1 MEDEEAQVAVM
12 VEETYE
18 RLDKV
23 ERYFFGV
30 DICNRICRHET
41 YECLN
46 EVDRYL
52 FPMFFIIFVFVFEHE
67 FHYRACELFS
77 KMFYKARELAEEKK
91 FNMDGQSRL

>member
-1 MEDEEAQVAVM
+1 MEEEEAQVAVM

-23 ERYFFGV
+23 ERYFCC
-30 DICNRICRHET
+30 ICNRICRHET

-52 FPMFFIIFVFVFEHE
+52 FPLFSFVFEHE
-67 FHYRACELFS
+67 CSIIELVNYFLKCFLQGKGAC
-77 KMFYKARELAEEKK
+77 
-91 FNMDGQSRL
+91 